1 MTSIIRKR
9 NEKMISSTLKTTT
22 AAVVLLALGACES
35 INGAQSDI
43 SIMRDSAPGER
54 YPIQV
59 AAAKEEMTLNVAPH
73 VFALRADDKER
84 VAWFAETYKHVGH
97 GDIWVVAPVGSAN
110 SAASIGAA
118 AEIAKVMVERGIDPR
133 DIKMNSYQA
142 AETDESAPI
151 TVQYK
156 RYHAYTRPC
165 GNFIDNLATSPLNQT
180 SANFGCATQ
189 SNLAT
194 MVEDSSDL
202 KTPRQL
208 DPADPARRA
217 TVFENYRVG
226 ESSATERTDAESGAA
241 SEVGS

>member
-1 MTSIIRKR
+1 MTSTIRKR
-9 NEKMISSTLKTTT
+9 NEKMVSSILKTTT
-22 AAVVLLALGACES
+22 AAAVLLALGACQS
-35 INGAQSDI
+35 MSGAQNDASV
-43 SIMRDSAPGER
+43 MRGTVPGER

-59 AAAKEEMTLNVAPH
+59 ASTKEEMTLSVAPH

-84 VAWFAETYKHVGH
+84 VAWFSETYKHVGH

-142 AETDESAPI
+142 AETDEAAPI

-165 GNFIDNLATSPLNQT
+165 GNFTDNLATTPFNQT
-180 SANFGCATQ
+180 SANFGCASQ
-189 SNLAT
+189 SNLAA
-194 MVEDSSDL
+194 MVEDSRDL

-217 TVFENYRVG
+217 AVFDSYRSG
-226 ESSATERTDAESGAA
+226 ESSATERTEAESGAA